1 MSKNVY
7 KLLKKQPIQARAKA
21 TVDIILEATA
31 QLLQHTS
38 AEGLT
43 TAAIAERAGVS
54 VGSIYQ
60 YFESKEA
67 LIGALVADT
76 TDQLNA
82 TIQETLASAQS
93 SDISTAIE
101 PIVDSLLHT
110 YREHPER
117 VGFLFDYLMAR
128 GQFSSIDQPLLAL
141 EKWLTEFMQTQDE
154 IPQDAMAIRVRL
166 VVHGIAAVLRS
177 TLRHRPDDLHNPVL
191 RDELVRFL
199 HKMLPEPPK

>member
-7 KLLKKQPIQARAKA
+7 KLLKKHPIQARAKA
-21 TVDIILEATA
+21 TVNIILEATA

-60 YFESKEA
+60 YFESKEM
-67 LIGALVADT
+67 LIGALVADI

-82 TIQETLASAQS
+82 TIQDTLASAQPT
-93 SDISTAIE
+93 DIATAIE

-117 VGFLFDYLMAR
+117 VGFLFDYLLSR
-128 GQFSSIDQPLLAL
+128 GQFASIDQPLLAL
-141 EKWLTEFMQTQDE
+141 ETWLTEFMQTQA
-154 IPQDAMAIRVRL
+154 DAPKDVMAIRVRL
-166 VVHGIAAVLRS
+166 VVHGIAALLRS

-199 HKMLPEPPK
+199 HKMLPEPPN